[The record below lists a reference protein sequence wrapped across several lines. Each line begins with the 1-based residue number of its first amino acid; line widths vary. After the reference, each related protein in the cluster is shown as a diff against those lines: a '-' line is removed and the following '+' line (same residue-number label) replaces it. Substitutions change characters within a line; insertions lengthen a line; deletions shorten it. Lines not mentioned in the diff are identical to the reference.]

1 MRCEW
6 QRRAAGTGHTAPA
19 GWGWRE
25 CAEPPATEAC
35 ALAEFSDTVL
45 LFGGYSEAAE
55 EDDDQAQEGEPE
67 EDEDK
72 MLCFAAGVASGK
84 WWRGRLE
91 MPQLEGLT
99 AGGVPAARWAQG
111 PAAGGRCAVL
121 FGGQD
126 TDLSARSD
134 LWLVT
139 LAGSGAPVV
148 SALQP
153 SGGVPQPRSRHAAC
167 ARADG
172 SCLWVFGGADDDNRA
187 LGDLHRLDAPAG
199 GAPRWHRLADGP
211 APRFN
216 SSLAA
221 TQEGLCLYGGARIE
235 EGDQRSLGDL
245 WVYNTEAALWRTVD
259 ISGPRPPP
267 RNGHLGF
274 CLPPPTGS
282 TGGDVLVIFGG
293 AAGAASGG
301 GESGSYDE
309 RVQLLRIPT
318 ADGDQTASGSL
329 VPATGTPPDGG
340 RYMPGWCVRE
350 QPEGAPSVQ
359 LYLVGGNRRNP
370 GSGELHV
377 LTVA

>member
-153 SGGVPQPRSRHAAC
+153 SGAEERRRPAAALPPRRLRTRRRQLPLGVWRRRRRQPRPRGSAPPGRPGWRGPAVAPARGRPRAPVQQLPGGHA
-167 ARADG
+167 G
-172 SCLWVFGGADDDNRA
+172 RA
-187 LGDLHRLDAPAG
+187 LPVRRSADRGGRPALSGRPLGVQHRG
-199 GAPRWHRLADGP
+199 CVVAD
-211 APRFN
+211 RRH
-216 SSLAA
+216 
-221 TQEGLCLYGGARIE
+221 Q
-235 EGDQRSLGDL
+235 
-245 WVYNTEAALWRTVD
+245 
-259 ISGPRPPP
+259 RPPP
-267 RNGHLGF
+267 PAPQRPPRV
-274 CLPPPTGS
+274 LP
-282 TGGDVLVIFGG
+282 
-293 AAGAASGG
+293 AAPDRQHRRRRASDLRRRGG
-301 GESGSYDE
+301 G
-309 RVQLLRIPT
+309 RQ
-318 ADGDQTASGSL
+318 
-329 VPATGTPPDGG
+329 
-340 RYMPGWCVRE
+340 
-350 QPEGAPSVQ
+350 
-359 LYLVGGNRRNP
+359 RR
-370 GSGELHV
+370 G
-377 LTVA
+377 